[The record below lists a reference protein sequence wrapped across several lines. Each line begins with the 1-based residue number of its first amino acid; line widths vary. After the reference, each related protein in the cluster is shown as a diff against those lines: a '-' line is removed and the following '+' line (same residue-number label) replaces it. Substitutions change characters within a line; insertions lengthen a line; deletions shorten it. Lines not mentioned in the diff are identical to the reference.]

1 MAMDVSFKDSSRR
14 KKEFKYLTFL
24 PKNFRQ
30 LALYAVIANLC
41 TIAFSLIFFA
51 TLQKR
56 IPLFY
61 SLPDT
66 QQLVNREFIFLLPG
80 LSTLINAIHF
90 LIIKKFK
97 NAHPTILHVFLLS
110 TVALQILILAILLRL
125 LIILN

>member
-1 MAMDVSFKDSSRR
+1 MDVSFKNSSRR

-30 LALYAVIANLC
+30 LALYAVIANLA
-41 TIAFSLIFFA
+41 TLAFSLIFFPS
-51 TLQKR
+51 LQKK

-61 SLPDT
+61 SLPET
-66 QQLVNREFIFLLPG
+66 QQLVNREFIFILPAFSIFINLL
-80 LSTLINAIHF
+80 HF

-110 TVALQILILAILLRL
+110 TIALQILILAILLRL